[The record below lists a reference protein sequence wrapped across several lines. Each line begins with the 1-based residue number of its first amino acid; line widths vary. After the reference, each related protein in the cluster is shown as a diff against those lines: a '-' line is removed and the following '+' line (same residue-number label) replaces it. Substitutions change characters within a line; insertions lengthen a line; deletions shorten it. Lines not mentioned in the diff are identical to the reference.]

1 MTFSRFRLLFSL
13 VAATS
18 LSACV
23 GQSAVP
29 LAQSSIPNPRAAGA
43 LSPDATPP
51 ACKGQKT
58 TKDYASSKPQG
69 LSAKGGS
76 ACVPKF
82 KGWGGSLHYPSY
94 TGNGIQMTVISS
106 TTAYDPGAFPPSTSA
121 IFYLQL
127 KFNADVKFG
136 TKMPAGLSLS
146 ASGFKLG
153 KHYTIEA
160 ARDMGSLWQVL
171 PYCYTTAKPGKYGP
185 MIGGL
190 GYALRGGDFTSSNDA
205 VLMLYEGKLVST
217 KC

>member
-1 MTFSRFRLLFSL
+1 MTFSRCCLLLSL

-18 LSACV
+18 LPACV
-23 GQSAVP
+23 GQSALP
-29 LAQSSIPNPRAAGA
+29 LAQRFAASIP
-43 LSPDATPP
+43 DAMPP
-51 ACKGQKT
+51 ACKGQKA
-58 TKDYASSKPQG
+58 TKDYATSKPEN
-69 LSAKGGS
+69 LSDKGGT

-82 KGWGGSLHYPSY
+82 KGWGGSLHYPSL
-94 TGNGIQMTVISS
+94 TGNGIKMTVLSS

-136 TKMPAGLSLS
+136 TKMPSGLTLS

-160 ARDMGSLWQVL
+160 ARDVGSLWQVL
-171 PYCYTTAKPGKYGP
+171 PYCYTTAQPGKYGP

-190 GYALRGGDFTSSNDA
+190 GYSLRGGDFSSSNDA